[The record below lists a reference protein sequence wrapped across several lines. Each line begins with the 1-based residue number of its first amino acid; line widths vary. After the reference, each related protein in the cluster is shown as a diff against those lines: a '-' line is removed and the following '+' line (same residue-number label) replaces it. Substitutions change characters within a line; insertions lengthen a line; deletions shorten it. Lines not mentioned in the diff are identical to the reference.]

1 MGVAPPPAAS
11 HQPQHYNSPVQSS
24 EESQGTRQA
33 VEEEVRARLRDEIAR
48 KQAETEELVKVGEKL
63 SEGNSR
69 LSLVMSRLQQELAET
84 ESQVDLIRRNNAK
97 MSGERERLTDSLA
110 NLDCNEAVTA
120 TAPLYNQLLEGESGQ
135 DCPSEFRLNF
145 IYFSAHAEDAAIEDA
160 VYFLGESLRR
170 GVIDSELFLKH
181 VRNLSR

>member
-1 MGVAPPPAAS
+1 MGVATPPPT
-11 HQPQHYNSPVQSS
+11 HQAQHYNPVQPS
-24 EESQGTRQA
+24 EEGQVTRQA

-84 ESQVDLIRRNNAK
+84 ESQVDLISRNNEK
-97 MSGERERLTDSLA
+97 MRGERARLTDNLA

-120 TAPLYNQLLEGESGQ
+120 TAPLYNQLLEGELDQNLTSH
-135 DCPSEFRLNF
+135 LNI
-145 IYFSAHAEDAAIEDA
+145 IYFSPR
-160 VYFLGESLRR
+160 GGRSNRR
-170 GVIDSELFLKH
+170 CGVFPRRIFEEGSH
-181 VRNLSR
+181 